1 MRILVILCCC
11 LFISGQIFGQ
21 KEKIKGNKIVMT
33 DEKIVDAFHTI
44 AVYNNFE
51 VTLQEDSDHV
61 ISIEADSNLQ
71 ELIEVEIQDSIL
83 KIKSDKDLRR
93 AKALNIK
100 ILYGTELKKI
110 RVYDKVSLTSKSPIQ
125 SANLALSV
133 NDQAEV
139 FLTIETQK
147 LNGIING
154 KSSADLHVSATHV
167 TYQVNENSDLKGII
181 TADSLNLDLYQKS
194 SAKLEGEIKSMRV
207 RTDNDSDFYGEKLA
221 STKTSVIAEGSSDC
235 YLLTNEELNIEAS
248 DKSEVYILG
257 EPKIQITKFTNEA
270 SLYKKDIDYTP
281 SKLKF

>member
-1 MRILVILCCC
+1 MRIPIIICCC
-11 LFISGQIFGQ
+11 IFISGQVFGQ
-21 KEKIKGNKIVMT
+21 KEKVKGNKIVMT
-33 DEKIVDAFHTI
+33 DEKIVEAFHTI
-44 AVYNNFE
+44 AIYNNFE
-51 VTLQEDSDHV
+51 VTLQEDNDHI

-71 ELIEVEIQDSIL
+71 ELIDVEIQDSIL
-83 KIKSDKDLRR
+83 KIKSDKELRR

-110 RVYDKVSLTSKSPIQ
+110 RVYDKVNLTSKSPVQ

-147 LNGIING
+147 LNGKFNG
-154 KSSADLHVSATHV
+154 KSVSDLHVSATDV
-167 TYQVNENSDLKGII
+167 SYQVNENADLKGII
-181 TADSLNLDLYQKS
+181 TADTLNIDLYQKS

-221 STKTSVIAEGSSDC
+221 SQKTTLIAEASSDC
-235 YLLTNEELNIEAS
+235 YLLTNQEIIIEAA

-257 EPKIQITKFTNEA
+257 EPKIQINKFTNEA